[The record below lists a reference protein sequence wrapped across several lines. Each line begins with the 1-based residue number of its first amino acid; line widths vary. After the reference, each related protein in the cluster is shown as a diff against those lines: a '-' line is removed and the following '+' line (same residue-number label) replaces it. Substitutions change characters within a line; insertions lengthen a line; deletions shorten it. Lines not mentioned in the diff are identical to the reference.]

1 MFNKSIVENALGM
14 EYYTQQPENK
24 YTVSGYSSW
33 VEGMILTSG
42 STRLVENTLGLVGEA
57 GEVAEKVKKIFRDGN
72 SADKDQ
78 IKKELGDVLFYVTA
92 LGGYFGITLEDIL
105 THNVN
110 KLEDRKNRGVL
121 RGEGDNR

>member
-1 MFNKSIVENALGM
+1 VFNKSIVENALGM

-92 LGGYFGITLEDIL
+92 LGGYFGITLDDIL

>member
-14 EYYTQQPENK
+14 EYYTQQPESK
-24 YTVSGYSSW
+24 YTVSGYSGW

-92 LGGYFGITLEDIL
+92 LGGYFGITLDDIL

-110 KLEDRKNRGVL
+110 KLEDRKDRGVL

>member
-1 MFNKSIVENALGM
+1 VFNKSIVENALGM
-14 EYYTQQPENK
+14 EYYTQQPESK

-92 LGGYFGITLEDIL
+92 LGGYFGITLDDIL

>member
-1 MFNKSIVENALGM
+1 M

-92 LGGYFGITLEDIL
+92 LGGYFGITLDDIL